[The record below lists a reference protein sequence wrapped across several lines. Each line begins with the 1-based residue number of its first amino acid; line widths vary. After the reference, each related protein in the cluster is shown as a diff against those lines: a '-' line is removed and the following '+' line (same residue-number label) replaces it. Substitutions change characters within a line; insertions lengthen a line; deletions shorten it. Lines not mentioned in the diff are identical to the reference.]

1 MNARY
6 KTCNVFQQE
15 GAKTI
20 SPIIK
25 HVLLECPPQ
34 LHALVKITIILSTP

>member
-1 MNARY
+1 MNVRY

-15 GAKTI
+15 GAKTT

-25 HVLLECPPQ
+25 HILLECLPQ
-34 LHALVKITIILSTP
+34 LHAVVKITIILSTP